1 MIAQIIKVF
10 FLTPLNQFKKT
21 FFGYSFYLYQFC
33 VNALLCKDV
42 ENKST
47 DDIAREAF
55 KIFKFIIFLIIANL
69 AINDVFFNQSSNV
82 LHEIKS
88 ESGYLLFF
96 IITFFICYYVSA
108 TYSFLRNNQY
118 LKIIITRNWLL
129 TMIIAT
135 IIFQLTGVLNPNGIC
150 KIEMEDT
157 ITSGLTGIIFS
168 YLIFFIFQFY
178 QILRS
183 KFAKWYDVFFYFGSF
198 SLYIF
203 LLIFKAVVI
212 QMLIA

>member
-1 MIAQIIKVF
+1 M
-10 FLTPLNQFKKT
+10 
-21 FFGYSFYLYQFC
+21 
-33 VNALLCKDV
+33 NALFCKDV
-42 ENKST
+42 EDKST

-55 KIFKFIIFLIIANL
+55 KILKSIIFLIIANL

-88 ESGYLLFF
+88 ESAYLLFF

-108 TYSFLRNNQY
+108 TYSLIRKNQY
-118 LKIIITRNWLL
+118 LKIIVTRNWLL

-135 IIFQLTGVLNPNGIC
+135 IIFQLTGVLNPNGIS

-183 KFAKWYDVFFYFGSF
+183 KFAKWYDIFFYFASF

-203 LLIFKAVVI
+203 LLIIKAVVI